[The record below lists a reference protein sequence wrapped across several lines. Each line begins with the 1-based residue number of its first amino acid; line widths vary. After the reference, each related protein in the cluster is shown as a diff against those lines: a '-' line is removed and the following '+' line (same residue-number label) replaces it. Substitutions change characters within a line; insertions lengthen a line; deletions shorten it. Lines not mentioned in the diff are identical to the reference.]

1 MTTDKIQCEYC
12 SSLVKKRGIT
22 HHHRSKK
29 CQKAQE
35 EKRQREEREI
45 EEKQKE
51 REEQSPVKESK
62 EGKEEKIECK
72 WCGTKVFEKHIERHY
87 DTKKCMKMR
96 ILKEPSNLYRCK
108 WCKQCFPSH
117 EELSEHRDVC
127 IKGKIYH
134 LKQEL
139 YTEKENREYLI
150 EQHKFELKE
159 QEKEFKKEIRERE
172 QQYEE
177 KLKEREQQYRNEM
190 KEREQQ
196 YEEKLKEREQQ
207 YEEKLKKREQQYE
220 EKLKEREQ
228 ELKSELKSKDDFIK
242 TLAKEPKYVTT
253 NNHNTFNL
261 NNYFKGNNGIDFDEK
276 LIENK
281 IEQCRGMMLETI
293 DKHGFSDM
301 KKIRD
306 VKEKQIDILCKDD
319 KTKKW
324 NVVNTDSSRKT
335 YTVCKRD
342 NDKVLTVKDP
352 NGKMMKMIVDKMDR
366 LNNRCYYKVLAEN
379 THLEG
384 SRFYELEDDCNIL
397 VKESLWDKIPTKA
410 MLSEQELGEDENI
423 SAED

>member
-1 MTTDKIQCEYC
+1 MTTEKIQCEYC
-12 SSLVKKRGIT
+12 SSIVRKDNFERHQK
-22 HHHRSKK
+22 SKK

-35 EKRQREEREI
+35 EKRQREERERQ
-45 EEKQKE
+45 EKEKE
-51 REEQSPVKESK
+51 REEHSPVKESK
-62 EGKEEKIECK
+62 EEKVQCK
-72 WCGTKVFEKHIERHY
+72 WCGSNVIAKNIKIHMKS
-87 DTKKCMKMR
+87 KKCLSIR
-96 ILKEPSNLYRCK
+96 ELKEPSNFYRCK
-108 WCKQCFPSH
+108 WCKQCFPSQR
-117 EELSEHRDVC
+117 ELDSHRDVC

-139 YTEKENREYLI
+139 YIEKENKEDLI
-150 EQHKFELKE
+150 ERHKIELKE
-159 QEKEFKKEIRERE
+159 QYKELRKEMNERE
-172 QQYEE
+172 QE
-177 KLKEREQQYRNEM
+177 LRKEMNEQQQ
-190 KEREQQ
+190 KF
-196 YEEKLKEREQQ
+196 
-207 YEEKLKKREQQYE
+207 E

-261 NNYFKGNNGIDFDEK
+261 SNYFKGNNGIDFDEK
-276 LIENK
+276 QLENK
-281 IEQCRGMMLETI
+281 IEQCRGMMLETV

-306 VKEKQIDILCKDD
+306 VKDKQIDLLCKDE

-324 NVVNTDSSRKT
+324 NVVNTDASRKT

-352 NGKMMKMIVDKMDR
+352 NGKMMKMIVGKVDR

-410 MLSEQELGEDENI
+410 MLSEQELDEDENI
-423 SAED
+423 SVVE

>member
-1 MTTDKIQCEYC
+1 MTTEKIQCEHC
-12 SSLVKKRGIT
+12 SSIVRKDNFKQHQRT
-22 HHHRSKK
+22 KK

-35 EKRQREEREI
+35 EKRQSDERER
-45 EEKQKE
+45 EHKE
-51 REEQSPVKESK
+51 NIITPSVTQ
-62 EGKEEKIECK
+62 KIECK
-72 WCGTKVFEKHIERHY
+72 WCGSNVNINNIKQHQRS
-87 DTKKCMKMR
+87 KKCLSIR
-96 ILKEPSNLYRCK
+96 ELKEPSNFYRCK
-108 WCKQCFPSH
+108 WCKQCFPSQG
-117 EELSEHRDVC
+117 ELDTHRDVC

-139 YTEKENREYLI
+139 YIEKENRDDLFER
-150 EQHKFELKE
+150 HKFELDELRKYYELKIEKKE
-159 QEKEFKKEIRERE
+159 QQF
-172 QQYEE
+172 EE
-177 KLKEREQQYRNEM
+177 KLKEREQQF
-190 KEREQQ
+190 
-196 YEEKLKEREQQ
+196 EEKLKA
-207 YEEKLKKREQQYE
+207 
-220 EKLKEREQ
+220 REQ

-276 LIENK
+276 QLENK
-281 IEQCRGMMLETI
+281 IEQCRGMMLETV

-306 VKEKQIDILCKDD
+306 VKEKQIDLLCKDE

-324 NVVNTDSSRKT
+324 NVVNTDASRKT

-366 LNNRCYYKVLAEN
+366 LNNRCYYKVMAEN
-379 THLEG
+379 VHLEG
-384 SRFYELEDDCNIL
+384 SRFYELEDNCNIL

-410 MLSEQELGEDENI
+410 MLSDQELGEDENI
-423 SAED
+423 STVE

>member
-1 MTTDKIQCEYC
+1 MTTEKIQCEHC
-12 SSLVKKRGIT
+12 SSIVRKDNFERHQK
-22 HHHRSKK
+22 SKK

-35 EKRQREEREI
+35 EKRQREERER

-51 REEQSPVKESK
+51 WKEHSPVKETKK
-62 EGKEEKIECK
+62 EKVECK
-72 WCGTKVFEKHIERHY
+72 WCGIKLMSKNMNTHMKS
-87 DTKKCMKMR
+87 KKCLSIR
-96 ILKEPSNLYRCK
+96 ELKEPSNFYRCK
-108 WCKQCFPSH
+108 WCKQCFPSQR
-117 EELSEHRDVC
+117 ELDTHRDVC

-139 YTEKENREYLI
+139 YIEKENRDELI
-150 EQHKFELKE
+150 ERHRFELKE
-159 QEKEFKKEIRERE
+159 QYKEFEEKLNERE
-172 QQYEE
+172 QHFEE
-177 KLKEREQQYRNEM
+177 KLR
-190 KEREQQ
+190 
-196 YEEKLKEREQQ
+196 
-207 YEEKLKKREQQYE
+207 
-220 EKLKEREQ
+220 EREQ
-228 ELKSELKSKDDFIK
+228 ELKKEMKEREEKYERELKSKDDFIK
-242 TLAKEPKYVTT
+242 SLAKEPKYVTT

-281 IEQCRGMMLETI
+281 IEQCRGMMLDTV

-306 VKEKQIDILCKDD
+306 VKDKQIDLLCKDE

-324 NVVNTDSSRKT
+324 NVVNTDTSRKT

-352 NGKMMKMIVDKMDR
+352 NGKMMKMIVDKMDK
-366 LNNRCYYKVLAEN
+366 LNNRCYYKVMAEN
-379 THLEG
+379 VHLEG
-384 SRFYELEDDCNIL
+384 SRFYELEDNCNIL

-423 SAED
+423 SVIE

>member
-1 MTTDKIQCEYC
+1 MTTEKIQCEHC
-12 SSLVKKRGIT
+12 SSIVRKTNISIHQKT
-22 HHHRSKK
+22 KK

-35 EKRQREEREI
+35 EKRQREERER

-51 REEQSPVKESK
+51 WKEHSPVKETKK
-62 EGKEEKIECK
+62 EKVECK
-72 WCGTKVFEKHIERHY
+72 WCGIKLMSKNMNTHMKS
-87 DTKKCMKMR
+87 KKCLSIR
-96 ILKEPSNLYRCK
+96 ELKEPSNFYRCK
-108 WCKQCFPSH
+108 WCKQCFPSQR
-117 EELSEHRDVC
+117 ELDTHRDVC

-139 YTEKENREYLI
+139 YIEKENRDELI
-150 EQHKFELKE
+150 ERHRFELKE
-159 QEKEFKKEIRERE
+159 QYKEFEEKLNERE
-172 QQYEE
+172 QHFEE
-177 KLKEREQQYRNEM
+177 KLR
-190 KEREQQ
+190 
-196 YEEKLKEREQQ
+196 
-207 YEEKLKKREQQYE
+207 
-220 EKLKEREQ
+220 EREQ
-228 ELKSELKSKDDFIK
+228 ELKKEMKEREEKYERELKSKDDFIK
-242 TLAKEPKYVTT
+242 SLAKEPKYVTT

-281 IEQCRGMMLETI
+281 IEQCRGMMLDTV

-306 VKEKQIDILCKDD
+306 VKDKQIDLLCKDE

-324 NVVNTDSSRKT
+324 NVVNTDTSRKT

-352 NGKMMKMIVDKMDR
+352 NGKMMKMIVDKMDK
-366 LNNRCYYKVLAEN
+366 LNNRCYYKVMAEN
-379 THLEG
+379 VHLEG
-384 SRFYELEDDCNIL
+384 SRFYELEDNCNIL

-423 SAED
+423 SVIE